1 MTAASPAPRG
11 WFITFE
17 GAEGAGKSTQ
27 IDMLARSLRARGHVV
42 QTSRE
47 PGGTAA
53 GIKIRTLLLDPQA
66 RLVPRSELLLYA
78 ADRAQHV
85 DEIVRPALASGCV
98 LLCDR
103 HADSLVAYQAYGRGI
118 DLQLVE
124 DLNRIATAGLVPDL
138 TLLLDLEPEV
148 GLARAAQRSTADR
161 LEREDLAFHRRVRE
175 GFLAIARA
183 RPERVHLVPAAAGV
197 EAVHRQVLA
206 VVEKRLDISS

>member
-1 MTAASPAPRG
+1 MRG

-27 IDMLARSLRARGHVV
+27 IELLAGSLQKRGLDVR
-42 QTSRE
+42 TSRE

-53 GIKIRTLLLDPQA
+53 GLRIRELLLDPDA

-85 DEIVRPALASGCV
+85 DEIVRPALAAGSV

-103 HADSLVAYQAYGRGI
+103 HADSLVAYQACGRGM
-118 DLQLVE
+118 DVQLVE
-124 DLNRIATAGLVPDL
+124 DLNRIATGGLVPDL

-148 GLARAAQRSTADR
+148 GLARAARRSTADR

-183 RPERVHLVPAAAGV
+183 RPERVHVVRADADV
-197 EAVHRQVLA
+197 ETVHRQVLGA
-206 VVEKRLDISS
+206 VATRLDIST